1 MEKNLPFDKQTNKQ
15 KPSNVSQVNTAL
27 NFCANCTK
35 PRASCTT
42 TIKSDRPSQNAGF
55 TKIPARL
62 PLIGQ
67 METSI

>member
-1 MEKNLPFDKQTNKQ
+1 M
-15 KPSNVSQVNTAL
+15 SQVNTAL

-62 PLIGQ
+62 QLIGQ